1 MERILVRRTVRG
13 ATIGGLLFGM
23 VALVQALRAGAPFP
37 RVLGPIGV
45 FTLIGLTTGGLAGPL
60 LAQARERRRELKSGQ
75 GSTTLSP

>member
-13 ATIGGLLFGM
+13 ATIGGLLFGV

-37 RVLGPIGV
+37 GVLGPLAV

-60 LAQARERRRELKSGQ
+60 LAQARERRRESRSAQ
-75 GSTTLSP
+75 GSRTNNP